1 MAIVKLDIFNSGV
14 WAYRRGLISLIFI
27 AFGGIYW
34 KYEKIDKMMRWWV
47 VVSLLMIYVVLV
59 LEFKEYSDPLICTLT
74 IQPMGIV
81 TSVIACLLIVW
92 LSKNIKEIKF
102 LTFIGINSLG
112 FYFLSGALP
121 NIFSILFRMFPILS
135 MPNTLLL
142 VFIIS
147 VLSAYPIVL
156 VLSNYFPWLFDLR
169 LIKKKRNV

>member
-1 MAIVKLDIFNSGV
+1 
-14 WAYRRGLISLIFI
+14 
-27 AFGGIYW
+27 
-34 KYEKIDKMMRWWV
+34 MMRWWIV
-47 VVSLLMIYVVLV
+47 VPLLMIYVVLV
-59 LEFKEYSDPLICTLT
+59 LGFKEYSDPLISTLT

-169 LIKKKRNV
+169 LIIKKRNV